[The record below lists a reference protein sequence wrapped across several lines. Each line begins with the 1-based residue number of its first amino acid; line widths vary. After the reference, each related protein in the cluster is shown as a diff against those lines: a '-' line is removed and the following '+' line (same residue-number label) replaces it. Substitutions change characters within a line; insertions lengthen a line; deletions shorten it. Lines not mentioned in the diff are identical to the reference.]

1 MQSNRVDN
9 YPLLVVMRELYQQ
22 ISHIVFRDS
31 TESTGGALMLG
42 RSVEFRVEFD
52 SRVMTLA
59 VRADSG
65 SVMRRTTNSV

>member
-9 YPLLVVMRELYQQ
+9 YPLLVVMWELYQQ

-31 TESTGGALMLG
+31 TESTGDVLG
-42 RSVEFRVEFD
+42 LSWSVEYRNGFV
-52 SRVMTLA
+52 SRVMTFA

-65 SVMRRTTNSV
+65 SVMRRITNSV